1 LPDAAAVAAE
11 EPPVCAHTAG
21 TINNAVR
28 AGTANRIFILT
39 P

>member
-1 LPDAAAVAAE
+1 LPEAAAVAAE
-11 EPPVCAHTAG
+11 EPPVCAHIAG
-21 TINNAVR
+21 TIRNAAR